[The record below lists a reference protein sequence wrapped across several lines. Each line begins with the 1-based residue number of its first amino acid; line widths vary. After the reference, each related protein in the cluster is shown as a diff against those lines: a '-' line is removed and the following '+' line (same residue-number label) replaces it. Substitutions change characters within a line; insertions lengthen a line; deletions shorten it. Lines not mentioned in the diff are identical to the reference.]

1 MYLVNS
7 SHQVVKVLELQLQHE
22 FRSQLIGKD
31 PDPEKKQN
39 EKGVTEDDMTGSHH
53 QLDGHEFE

>member
-7 SHQVVKVLELQLQHE
+7 SHQVAKVLELQLQCE

-39 EKGVTEDDMTGSHH
+39 EKGVTEDKMVR
-53 QLDGHEFE
+53 